1 MNIEYEIMDPDDEQD
16 ETMEDLWDEY
26 GPEDDDDDN
35 WSIADR
41 YDD

>member
-1 MNIEYEIMDPDDEQD
+1 MDEDYGPDEEQD

-26 GPEDDDDDN
+26 GPEDENDDN
-35 WSIADR
+35 WSTADR